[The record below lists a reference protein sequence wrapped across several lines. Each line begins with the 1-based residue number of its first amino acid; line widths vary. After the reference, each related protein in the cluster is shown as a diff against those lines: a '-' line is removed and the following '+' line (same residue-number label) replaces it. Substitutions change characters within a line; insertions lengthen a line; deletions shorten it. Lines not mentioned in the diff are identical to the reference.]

1 MASAQ
6 KIIRAN
12 TKELAT
18 INPAFHEVRSHD
30 EGLEYTIDS
39 NHVWKMAQGMVVEGL
54 QLNEVYNTLKK
65 PSPIL
70 KSHITSLEKFI
81 KLNSESKSRII
92 IDLSSLNDLA
102 IDLNACLRQ
111 NFCRLDCFNIN
122 MVTELQDKLADMH
135 ENSQKNFIR
144 AKTNWDQKDLIK
156 KKGKKTLNED
166 VNNKGIYNIC
176 SNNRIL
182 EKFQSI
188 PQSYTEHF
196 PIEYK

>member
-1 MASAQ
+1 MQLLSESLLN
-6 KIIRAN
+6 KIYLSRYISLQA
-12 TKELAT
+12 
-18 INPAFHEVRSHD
+18 RSHD

-39 NHVWKMAQGMVVEGL
+39 NHVWKMAQGVVVEGL

-102 IDLNACLRQ
+102 NDLNACLR
-111 NFCRLDCFNIN
+111 
-122 MVTELQDKLADMH
+122 QDKLADMH